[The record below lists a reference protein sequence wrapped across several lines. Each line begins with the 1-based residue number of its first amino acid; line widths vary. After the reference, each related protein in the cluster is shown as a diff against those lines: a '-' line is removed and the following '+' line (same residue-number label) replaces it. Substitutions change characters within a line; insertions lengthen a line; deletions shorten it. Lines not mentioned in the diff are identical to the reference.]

1 MPQIR
6 KVSPKIP
13 SGRASYFVHMK
24 VSTLQPFQIVYSLF
38 EHEYL
43 GFLFEAFVVQLNSK
57 GELTLQNQSVSSKNI
72 HEFAERIDA
81 TDYELVKLTEAI
93 QQEIIVKKFNT
104 KKQQPIDFFLKIF
117 DPEKGDKLLQE
128 TIHGYM
134 EKRRAEILEKLVHKK
149 TYIMSNDGDPTWKA
163 INNIQEGAKAYF
175 NFIRNHENTQYFP
188 TIKCGGERVQF
199 QFKNAR
205 ILCEEPAWLLIEDR
219 LYHFEK
225 QVDGKKLKPF
235 LNKSNII
242 ISRKLEDTYYQKFI
256 APLVAQFDV
265 FAQGFEIKF
274 ERHDSKPVLTISET
288 LHSKKITT
296 PIFDQNEENHAEEND
311 DENKIIFD
319 LAFQYGNNT
328 FKFDSFSSEA
338 YVNVEK
344 QGDSWVFHKV
354 KRDLVYEKDQVA
366 FLKNL
371 DLDVKQGRISLE
383 KRPAFSWLQRHAQV
397 LQENNFEVKQLENTQ
412 NQKQY
417 FLGYSEIEVNIVE
430 KNDWFDIQAKVRFGE
445 FEIPFL
451 TLRNLIIANKREFT
465 LPNGQVAVIPEEWFT
480 RYSELFSYVDKLDD
494 DIAILKKHHLVLV
507 QDLTD
512 EGLAHSVMTRKLERL
527 RSFEKIQQYDVP
539 KGLLANLRPYQKA
552 GYDWLRFL
560 AEYKLGGCLA
570 DDMGL
575 GKTIQTLAFLQSQ
588 KESGLAE
595 NPTLL
600 IMPTSLIYN
609 WLKEI
614 EKFTPD
620 LKAFVY
626 TGSNREKNTEQ
637 FDNYDLIL
645 TSYGILRMDID
656 VINDY
661 RFNYVIL
668 DESQSIKNP
677 TSHISKAVMQLNSAN
692 RLILTGTP
700 LENSTMDLW
709 TQLTFINPG
718 LLGTQS
724 FFKNEYQIP
733 IEKHQDEK
741 QIKRLFGII
750 KPFMMRRHKSQ
761 VATELPPKVESIHYC
776 DMTQEQEKCYEEA
789 KSYYRNIILQ
799 EIESKGFGKSQMA
812 VLQGL
817 TKLRQLANHPLMID
831 EAYEGDSGKNEEVL
845 QKLETI
851 IEEGHKVLIFSQF
864 VKHLSIFRKY
874 LDENNFDYCY
884 LDGSTSNRQEQVDRF
899 QNDATVKI
907 FLISLKA
914 GGLGLN
920 LTAAEYVFLLDP
932 WWNPAIEAQAID
944 RAHRIGQQ
952 NTVFTYKFITR
963 NSVEEKILT
972 LQRKKKK
979 LFDNLI
985 STEETFVK
993 SLSKDDILS
1002 LLE

>member
-1 MPQIR
+1 
-6 KVSPKIP
+6 
-13 SGRASYFVHMK
+13 MK

-43 GFLFEAFVVQLNSK
+43 GFLFEAYVVQLNSK

-72 HEFAERIDA
+72 FEFAERIDA
-81 TDYELVKLTEAI
+81 DDYTLVKLTEAI
-93 QQEIIVKKFNT
+93 QQDAVVKKFST
-104 KKQQPIDFFLKIF
+104 KKLAPLDFFLKIF

-134 EKRRAEILEKLVHKK
+134 EKHRAEILEKLLLKQI
-149 TYIMSNDGDPTWKA
+149 YIMSNDGDPTWKA
-163 INNIQEGAKAYF
+163 IKNIQEGAKAYF
-175 NFIRNHENTQYFP
+175 NFIRNEENTHYFP
-188 TIKCGGERVQF
+188 SIKCGGERVQF

-205 ILCEEPAWLLIEDR
+205 ILCEEPAWLLIDDK

-235 LNKSNII
+235 LNKNHII
-242 ISRKLEDTYYQKFI
+242 IPRNIEETYYQKFI

-265 FAQGFEIKF
+265 FAQGFEIRF
-274 ERHDSKPVLTISET
+274 EKHEPKPLLAISEIIAAKKASVT
-288 LHSKKITT
+288 L
-296 PIFDQNEENHAEEND
+296 FEQNEDDEEEND
-311 DENKIIFD
+311 GESKIVFD
-319 LAFQYGNNT
+319 LSFQYGNYT
-328 FKFDSFSSEA
+328 FRFDSFSAEA
-338 YVNVEK
+338 YVSVER
-344 QGDSWVFHKV
+344 QGDSWLFHKV
-354 KRDLVYEKDQVA
+354 KRDLKYEKTQVNL
-366 FLKNL
+366 LKDL
-371 DLDVKQGRISLE
+371 GLDVRQGRSLVP
-383 KRPAFSWLQRHAQV
+383 KRPAFSWLQLNAKT
-397 LQENNFEVKQLENTQ
+397 LSENNFEVKQVENSQT
-412 NQKQY
+412 QKQY
-417 FLGYSEIEVNIVE
+417 FLGYSSIEVHIEE
-430 KNDWFDIQAKVRFGE
+430 KNDWFDIKAKVRFGD

-451 TLRNLIIANKREFT
+451 RLRSLIMANKREFT
-465 LPNGQVAVIPEEWFT
+465 LPNGQIAVIPEEWFT
-480 RYSELFSYVDKLDD
+480 RYSELFSYVDKLDED
-494 DIAILKKHHLVLV
+494 VTILKKHHLVLV

-512 EGLAHSVMTRKLERL
+512 EGLAFSVITRKLERL
-527 RSFEKIQQYDVP
+527 RNFEKIDQYDIP
-539 KGLLANLRPYQKA
+539 KALNANLRPYQKA

-588 KESGLAE
+588 KELGLAE
-595 NPTLL
+595 HPTLL
-600 IMPTSLIYN
+600 VMPTSLIYN

-614 EKFTPD
+614 EKFTPS
-620 LKAFVY
+620 LKAFIY
-626 TGSNREKNTEQ
+626 TGTNREKNTEQ
-637 FDNYDLIL
+637 FGNYDLIL
-645 TSYGILRMDID
+645 TSYGILRIDID
-656 VINDY
+656 FIKDY

-677 TSHISKAVMQLNSAN
+677 SSHISKAVMQLNSAS

-709 TQLTFINPG
+709 TQMTFINPG

-724 FFKNEYQIP
+724 YFKNEYQIP

-741 QIKRLFGII
+741 QNKRLYSLI
-750 KPFMMRRHKSQ
+750 KPFMLRRHKSQ

-776 DMTQEQEKCYEEA
+776 DMTEEQEKCYEEA
-789 KSYYRNIILQ
+789 KSYYRNIILEQ
-799 EIESKGFGKSQMA
+799 IEEKGFGKSQMA

-831 EAYEGDSGKNEEVL
+831 HEYEGDSGKNEEVL
-845 QKLETI
+845 QKLETVV
-851 IEEGHKVLIFSQF
+851 EEGHKVLVFSQF
-864 VKHLSIFRKY
+864 VKHLDIFRHY
-874 LDENNFDYCY
+874 LDKNNMPYCY
-884 LDGSTSNRQEQVDRF
+884 LDGSTSNRQEQVDIF
-899 QNDATVKI
+899 QNDASIKI

-972 LQRKKKK
+972 LQRNKRK

-985 STEETFVK
+985 TTEENFVK
-993 SLSKDDILS
+993 SLSKEDILS